1 MSTYRWFRD
10 FPQLQS
16 EERFVT
22 SGWLEQEGAEEVEFS
37 LLAISGVRTRYELA
51 IAVD

>member
-22 SGWLEQEGAEEVEFS
+22 SGWLEQEEAEFS